1 MAQLSD
7 DCFAFG
13 GALMPLQDALA
24 LLEERLSVVADVE
37 TAHLRGALGRILAE
51 DIRAGRSVP
60 PHDNSAVDGYAVR
73 FAELDRDGETCL
85 PVIGRIAA
93 GDSPALPD
101 PDASGAVRIFTGAA
115 MPAGFDTVMMQ
126 EDCRAEDGAVR
137 IAPGIG
143 QGANRRFAGEDV
155 EAGAVILRAGQRLRP
170 QDLGLAASVGLS
182 GLPVRTRLRVALFS
196 TGNEL
201 REPGAAASPGAVYDA
216 NRFALTGLL
225 EQLGC
230 AVSDLGIL
238 PDDRATIADALG
250 AAGAGHDLVLTSG
263 GVSVGEE
270 DHVRAAVESLGQIHF
285 WRLAI
290 KPGRPVA
297 LGQIGR
303 TPFVGLPG
311 NPVAVMVTFL
321 RFARPMID
329 RLAGASGACAE
340 ALPGACRLRP
350 SQEGQPAGMGA
361 RDAGGRR
368 RRLDRAQAR
377 AAGRRRVVLDD
388 RGERSGRIAGERDR
402 YKGRHDGGFPALQ
415 RTRRVTG
422 DVTRWT
428 CSISLGCARRSVPA
442 GKR

>member
-13 GALMPLQDALA
+13 GALTPLQDALA

-37 TAHLRGALGRILAE
+37 TAPLRGALGRILAE

-73 FAELDRDGETCL
+73 FAELDPDGETCL

-137 IAPGIG
+137 IAPGIR

-201 REPGAAASPGAVYDA
+201 REPGAAAAPGAVYDA
-216 NRFALTGLL
+216 NRFALAGLL

-238 PDDRATIADALG
+238 PDDRATITRALA
-250 AAGAGHDLVLTSG
+250 AAGAAHDLVLTSG

-270 DHVRAAVESLGQIHF
+270 DHVRAAVESLGQIHL

-329 RLAGASGACAE
+329 RLAGASVHVPKLFPVRAGFDHRKKANRREWVRATLEPCTDGWTAHKYAQQGAGILSSMTAASGLVE
-340 ALPGACRLRP
+340 LPEDATDIK
-350 SQEGQPAGMGA
+350 AGMTVDFLPFSELGA
-361 RDAGGRR
+361 
-368 RRLDRAQAR
+368 
-377 AAGRRRVVLDD
+377 
-388 RGERSGRIAGERDR
+388 
-402 YKGRHDGGFPALQ
+402 
-415 RTRRVTG
+415 
-422 DVTRWT
+422 
-428 CSISLGCARRSVPA
+428 
-442 GKR
+442 

>member
-37 TAHLRGALGRILAE
+37 TARLRGALGRILAE

-238 PDDRATIADALG
+238 PDDRATITRALA
-250 AAGAGHDLVLTSG
+250 AAGESHDLVLTSG
-263 GVSVGEE
+263 GVSVGDE

-329 RLAGASGACAE
+329 RLAGAAVHVPKLFPVRAGFDHRKKANRREWVRATLE
-340 ALPGACRLRP
+340 A
-350 SQEGQPAGMGA
+350 
-361 RDAGGRR
+361 DAGGWTAHKH
-368 RRLDRAQAR
+368 AQQGAGVLSSMT
-377 AAGRRRVVLDD
+377 AA
-388 RGERSGRIAGERDR
+388 SGLVELPENATDIKVGMTVDFLPFSE
-402 YKGRHDGGFPALQ
+402 
-415 RTRRVTG
+415 
-422 DVTRWT
+422 
-428 CSISLGCARRSVPA
+428 LGA
-442 GKR
+442 

>member
-37 TAHLRGALGRILAE
+37 TAPLRGALGRILAE

-73 FAELDRDGETCL
+73 FAELDPDGETCL

-137 IAPGIG
+137 IAPGIR

-170 QDLGLAASVGLS
+170 QDLGLAASVGLT

-201 REPGAAASPGAVYDA
+201 REPGAAAAPGAVYDA
-216 NRFALTGLL
+216 NRFALAGLL

-321 RFARPMID
+321 RFARPLID
-329 RLAGASGACAE
+329 RLAGAAVHVPKPFPVRAGFDHRKKANRREWVRATLE
-340 ALPGACRLRP
+340 A
-350 SQEGQPAGMGA
+350 
-361 RDAGGRR
+361 DAGGWTAHKY
-368 RRLDRAQAR
+368 AQQGAGVLSSMT
-377 AAGRRRVVLDD
+377 AA
-388 RGERSGRIAGERDR
+388 SGLVELPEDATDIKAGMTVDFLPFSE
-402 YKGRHDGGFPALQ
+402 
-415 RTRRVTG
+415 
-422 DVTRWT
+422 
-428 CSISLGCARRSVPA
+428 LGT
-442 GKR
+442 

>member
-13 GALMPLQDALA
+13 GALTPLDDALA
-24 LLEERLSVVADVE
+24 VLEERISVVAEVE
-37 TAHLRGALGRILAE
+37 TVTLRDALGRILAG
-51 DIRAGRSVP
+51 DIQAGRSVP

-73 FAELDRDGETCL
+73 FAELDPDGETRL
-85 PVIGRIAA
+85 PAIGRIAA
-93 GDSPALPD
+93 GDAPDLADPA
-101 PDASGAVRIFTGAA
+101 ARGAVRIFTGAV

-126 EDCRAEDGAVR
+126 EDCREDGDTVR
-137 IAPGIG
+137 IAPGIKR
-143 QGANRRFAGEDV
+143 GANRRFAGEDV
-155 EAGAVILRAGQRLRP
+155 EEGAVILSAGQRLRP
-170 QDLGLAASVGLS
+170 QDLGLAASVGLAD
-182 GLPVRTRLRVALFS
+182 LPVRTRLRAALFS

-201 REPGAAASPGAVYDA
+201 REPGAEAAAGAVYDA
-216 NRFALTGLL
+216 NRFALAGLL

-238 PDDRATIADALG
+238 PDDRATITGALA

-321 RFARPMID
+321 RFARPLID
-329 RLAGASGACAE
+329 RLSGATVHVPKLFPVRAGFDHRKKANRREWVRATLEPCNDGWTAHKFARQGAGILSSMTAASGLVE
-340 ALPGACRLRP
+340 LPEDATDIR
-350 SQEGQPAGMGA
+350 AGMTV
-361 RDAGGRR
+361 DF
-368 RRLDRAQAR
+368 LPFS
-377 AAGRRRVVLDD
+377 
-388 RGERSGRIAGERDR
+388 E
-402 YKGRHDGGFPALQ
+402 
-415 RTRRVTG
+415 
-422 DVTRWT
+422 
-428 CSISLGCARRSVPA
+428 LGT
-442 GKR
+442 